1 MSDLIDIGYF
11 GQPGGNS
18 YVEQICPTGE
28 FIKNIE
34 GESSLDYLKKLNF
47 TCSDGT
53 KLSTIGSNSINQP
66 ALPVTFSMTYDPA
79 MDHIYGTSDLY
90 VSQLFG
96 NGGKGGNNNKKTTL
110 QCPAQ
115 KGITGVY
122 ANYDTAIGNINNLG
136 FKCGDVKPSGVP
148 ISKPGIT
155 ILEPPNIIQNN
166 GVATSGDSYVVEL
179 LKKYWLF
186 LIIIVV
192 FVGIIVGIIVA
203 MSGKDKKV
211 SNMSRTG
218 PGSSIGPV

>member
-11 GQPGGNS
+11 WQPGGNS

-96 NGGKGGNNNKKTTL
+96 NGGKGGKGDKGDKGQLTSILKT
-110 QCPAQ
+110 A
-115 KGITGVY
+115 KTG
-122 ANYDTAIGNINNLG
+122 
-136 FKCGDVKPSGVP
+136 SR
-148 ISKPGIT
+148 
-155 ILEPPNIIQNN
+155 
-166 GVATSGDSYVVEL
+166 
-179 LKKYWLF
+179 W
-186 LIIIVV
+186 
-192 FVGIIVGIIVA
+192 
-203 MSGKDKKV
+203 SGKGKK
-211 SNMSRTG
+211 NM
-218 PGSSIGPV
+218 VEFD